1 MSRPRTI
8 EPTVDFDRD
17 VETETLAAQ
26 LTDLIAKVMVEC
38 GVSKA
43 ELARRLGVSAP
54 HVTQTL
60 SGERNMTIKT
70 LAEALYVMGHRVEAT
85 AVPIGGASTGSDSVT
100 HDVSSSPW
108 KGLKDLVTETRRES
122 QGSRTWLPMLAPRSA
137 ADASECFE
145 LDRLPKL
152 ELVCVSA

>member
-8 EPTVDFDRD
+8 EPVVDFDRD
-17 VETETLAAQ
+17 VETETLVAQ
-26 LTDLIAKVMVEC
+26 LTDLVSKIMGER

-54 HVTQTL
+54 HITQTL

-70 LAEALYVMGHRVEAT
+70 LAEALYAMGHRVET
-85 AVPIGGASTGSDSVT
+85 SAVPIDAASGSEPAT
-100 HDVSSSPW
+100 HDVSTLPW

-122 QGSRTWLPMLAPRSA
+122 HGSRSWLPMLAPLSA
-137 ADASECFE
+137 TDATECFE
-145 LDRLPKL
+145 LDRASNF